1 MPIVQLI
8 ALFYKDQY
16 VESMQKLLGSWLD
29 STSNS
34 DSDTED
40 NESNTS
46 PLVIIFFFF
55 FFFSFFF
62 LYLKRKY
69 HFEIFEFKL
78 TVYNFEK

>member
-46 PLVIIFFFF
+46 PLVIIFSFFF
-55 FFFSFFF
+55 FP

-78 TVYNFEK
+78 TVYKFEK